1 MIDHRHAL
9 TLAATAVDFPLDA
22 AERGSLE
29 SHVRECAAC
38 RAELAAFHR
47 DAALLAALPAI
58 APPAWVRAVIG
69 KAHRPNRFV
78 LLAAAALLLTASAG
92 IALVVGSALRDDRI
106 SDVSPSVRPVPS
118 PAGSPLPSGSSGTPG
133 PTGSSTASPSL
144 PPPPASATLPVHGS
158 AREIGMRV
166 QMAPGP
172 GGTLF
177 VAIPRPGGSVLALLD
192 RTGAPRPGWPIV
204 VKNSTWC
211 DLVLPVADGSVRLV
225 CTLENPDGN
234 LFEPVGA
241 FAFDSTGRLMPGW
254 PADLQGFSV
263 TGRVVGDALTLFVSR
278 SLGDVVEE
286 GQPTTDGGLV
296 TVAADGRVVGGTRV
310 PGLGAEA
317 VGPDGVAYGK
327 TGDDAS
333 KIWAVDLS
341 GMRTGWPV
349 TFDGFASGPA
359 FGSGGRVVVIVGSP
373 TNGTSQV
380 LVFDRDGNAVR
391 GRSAAIPIVT
401 VDEYWGTAGGCP
413 PWPKPPLVASDGTI
427 FIFSEA
433 TPAVMAVD
441 PSLKLMPG
449 WPYQPAAPLV
459 LRDERYVKEDAYCP
473 AIAIPAVGPDTTLYL
488 PLQARSTKVGGIIVA
503 VGPDGRVR
511 PGWPVELQR
520 PGAEFWSV
528 AVGSDGTAY
537 ALAIEAESTS
547 TSSATVLAIAP
558 DSTVLYRATIIDP

>member
-1 MIDHRHAL
+1 MNLQDRRLHDRAL
-9 TLAATAVDFPLDA
+9 ELAAAAIDFSLSA
-22 AERGSLE
+22 AET
-29 SHVRECAAC
+29 
-38 RAELAAFHR
+38 AELAAHLAACPTCAR
-47 DAALLAALPAI
+47 RAAALRADASTLGRPLTLLPSRRVDDAVHAAI
-58 APPAWVRAVIG
+58 ARRPA
-69 KAHRPNRFV
+69 RPQRLW
-78 LLAAAALLLTASAG
+78 LLAAAALLLVALLLGTVAVGAYLLRSWQTLPTTLVPTATTPVA
-92 IALVVGSALRDDRI
+92 V
-106 SDVSPSVRPVPS
+106 VSPGPEPS
-118 PAGSPLPSGSSGTPG
+118 PAPG
-133 PTGSSTASPSL
+133 A
-144 PPPPASATLPVHGS
+144 LPVRGS

-172 GGTLF
+172 GGNLF
-177 VAIPRPGGSVLALLD
+177 VAIPRPGGSVIALLD

-204 VKNSTWC
+204 VKDSTWC

-234 LFEPVGA
+234 RFEPVGA
-241 FAFDSTGRLMPGW
+241 VAFDSTGRLMPGW

-263 TGRVVGDALTLFVSR
+263 TGRVVGDDLTLFTRR
-278 SLGDVVEE
+278 SLDDVVKA
-286 GQPTTDGGLV
+286 GQPTTDGGLM
-296 TVAADGRVVGGTRV
+296 TVAADGVISNGTRV
-310 PGLGAEA
+310 PELGAGT
-317 VGPDGVAYGK
+317 VGPDGVAYGV

-333 KIWAVDLS
+333 DIWAVDLS

-359 FGSGGRVVVIVGSP
+359 FGPGGRVAVIVGSP

-401 VDEYWGTAGGCP
+401 VDENWGTAGGCP

-449 WPYQPAAPLV
+449 WPYRPAAPLV

-473 AIAIPAVGPDTTLYL
+473 SIAIPAVGPDTTLYL
-488 PLQARSTKVGGIIVA
+488 PLQAADATVGGSIVA
-503 VGPDGRVR
+503 VGPDGRLR
-511 PGWPVELQR
+511 PGGPVELKR
-520 PGAEFWSV
+520 PGAESWSV
-528 AVGSDGTAY
+528 IVGSEGTVY
-537 ALAIEAESTS
+537 VLAIEPEGVNA
-547 TSSATVLAIAP
+547 SSATILAIAP
-558 DSTVLYRATIIDP
+558 DSTVLWTTTIIDP

>member
-22 AERGSLE
+22 SDRGILE
-29 SHVRECAAC
+29 AHVRECAAC
-38 RAELAAFHR
+38 RAELAAFHHDVAR
-47 DAALLAALPAI
+47 LAALPPI
-58 APPAWVRAVIG
+58 APPGWVRGVIG

-78 LLAAAALLLTASAG
+78 LLAAAALLLSASAG
-92 IALVVGSALRDDRI
+92 IALVVGSALRDARI
-106 SDVSPSVRPVPS
+106 PDVSPAINPVPS
-118 PAGSPLPSGSSGTPG
+118 AVATPLPSGPSATPK
-133 PTGSSTASPSL
+133 PTGASTASPSL
-144 PPPPASATLPVHGS
+144 SPSAASATLPVHGS
-158 AREIGMRV
+158 AREIGERV
-166 QMAPGP
+166 LMVPGP

-177 VAIPRPGGSVLALLD
+177 VSIPRPGGSVLALLD
-192 RTGAPRPGWPIV
+192 SSGRPRPGWPIA
-204 VKNSTWC
+204 VKDSTEC
-211 DLVLPVADGSVRLV
+211 GLLLPVADSSVRVV

-234 LFEPVGA
+234 MFSPVSA
-241 FAFDSTGRLMPGW
+241 FAFDSNGKLITGW
-254 PADLQGFSV
+254 PVAVEGFFFS
-263 TGRVVGDALTLFVSR
+263 GRMVGDDLTLFTRR

-286 GQPTTDGGLV
+286 GQPTTDGGLM
-296 TVAADGRVVGGTRV
+296 TVAADGVISSGTRV
-310 PGLGAEA
+310 PELGAGA
-317 VGPDGVAYGK
+317 VGPDGVAYGV

-333 KIWAVDLS
+333 NIWAVDLS

-359 FGSGGRVVVIVGSP
+359 FGPGGRVAVIVGSP

-380 LVFDRDGNAVR
+380 LVFDRGGNAVR

-401 VDEYWGTAGGCP
+401 VDENWGTAGGCP

-449 WPYQPAAPLV
+449 WPYRPAAPLV

-473 AIAIPAVGPDTTLYL
+473 SLALPAVGPGSILYL
-488 PLQARSTKVGGIIVA
+488 PLQARSTKVGGSLVA

-511 PGWPVELQR
+511 PGWPVELKR
-520 PGAEFWSV
+520 AGAEFWSV
-528 AVGSDGTAY
+528 AVGTDGTVY
-537 ALAIEAESTS
+537 GLAIEPESS
-547 TSSATVLAIAP
+547 TSSSATMLAIAP
-558 DSTVLYRATIIDP
+558 DGTVLYTTTIIDP